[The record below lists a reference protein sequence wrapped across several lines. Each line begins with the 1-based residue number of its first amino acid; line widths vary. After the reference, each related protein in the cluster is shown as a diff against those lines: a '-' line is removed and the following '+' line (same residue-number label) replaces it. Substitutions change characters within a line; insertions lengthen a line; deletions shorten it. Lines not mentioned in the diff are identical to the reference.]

1 MRGFR
6 GLPPRPF
13 ASYTFPVSHKLRN
26 LAAAVLILASFCLL
40 YPGVTRPA
48 LTLDV
53 TPVLPFLGKMTL
65 LHETRSIL
73 GTVRKLHETGNDLV
87 AGLILFFSIAVPVIK
102 GLLLL
107 YVLSFRNGPGRLAL
121 FKLVGAIGK
130 WSMADVFVMGLFLAY
145 LAGNAVAGMT
155 AMLHHGFWYFLGYCL
170 LSVLSAQLM
179 KVGPE
184 KPGDLPAVR
193 PAA

>member
-1 MRGFR
+1 MPNKALNGI
-6 GLPPRPF
+6 
-13 ASYTFPVSHKLRN
+13 AI
-26 LAAAVLILASFCLL
+26 ALILVSFALL
-40 YPGVTRPA
+40 VPGVTHPA
-48 LTLDV
+48 LTIDV
-53 TPVLPFLGKMTL
+53 SPVLPFLGKMTL

-107 YVLSFRNGPGRLAL
+107 YVLTIRKGPGRQVL
-121 FKLVGAIGK
+121 FKLVSVIGK

-145 LAGNAVAGMT
+145 LAGNAVAGMS
-155 AMLHHGFWYFLGYCL
+155 AMLHPGFWYFLGYCL

-179 KVGPE
+179 RVDPAPATGP
-184 KPGDLPAVR
+184 DTRA
-193 PAA
+193 